1 MNESIK
7 LRRLGKTGIE
17 QRASI
22 VVILSWTVL
31 WAAVGFNVLFWLDEW
46 HGFFWGFILS
56 GVVSVLGTWLLFA
69 RPSTR
74 RKTAATLHMEDHCL
88 TVKGNTGDDK
98 VRINLN
104 EPHRAML
111 IRSKGEGRVM
121 FRVEQLDENARN
133 LDRLD
138 LIGPL
143 PMVMPMKI
151 SGDARS
157 LIGFEPGVAK
167 KNIENAPF
175 NLVSSGARAL
185 STMTAILAYT
195 EKHSEKRNEIYN
207 LRVKNGAVR
216 LEKNGFV
223 VVHDEKQIT
232 FDFFDDFEI
241 ACLARRYLPHH
252 EKKSDLHVAVIY
264 LALVPPHSKTD
275 ALVFELFA
283 PEEWLNELPTTW
295 DIPDEATQRRVL
307 LYDDN
312 PVAFVAV
319 NALKR
324 YIERIEPSNPVLEI
338 LRH

>member
-1 MNESIK
+1 MNEPIK
-7 LRRLGKTGIE
+7 LRRLGRTGIE

-22 VVILSWTVL
+22 AVIFSWTTL

-56 GVVSVLGTWLLFA
+56 GIASVLGTWLLFVK
-69 RPSTR
+69 PSTR
-74 RKTAATLHMEDHCL
+74 RKAAATLHMEDHCL
-88 TVKGNTGDDK
+88 TVKRNIEVDK
-98 VRINLN
+98 VQINLN

-121 FRVEQLDENARN
+121 FRVEQLDENARS
-133 LDRLD
+133 LDRID

-143 PMVMPMKI
+143 PMIMPMKI
-151 SGDARS
+151 SGDAQS

-167 KNIENAPF
+167 KNVENAPF
-175 NLVSSGARAL
+175 SLVATGARAL
-185 STMTAILAYT
+185 STMTAILEYT
-195 EKHSEKRNEIYN
+195 ERHSDKRNEIYN

-223 VVHDEKQIT
+223 LVHDDKQT
-232 FDFFDDFEI
+232 MFDFSKDFEI
-241 ACLARRYLPHH
+241 ACQARRYLPHH
-252 EKKSDLHVAVIY
+252 EKESYLQAAVIY
-264 LALVPPHSKTD
+264 LALVPPHSKTR
-275 ALVFELFA
+275 ALVFEFFA
-283 PEEWLNELPTTW
+283 PEEWMNELPTTW
-295 DIPDEATQRRVL
+295 DIPDEAMQRSVL

>member
-1 MNESIK
+1 
-7 LRRLGKTGIE
+7 
-17 QRASI
+17 
-22 VVILSWTVL
+22 
-31 WAAVGFNVLFWLDEW
+31 
-46 HGFFWGFILS
+46 
-56 GVVSVLGTWLLFA
+56 
-69 RPSTR
+69 
-74 RKTAATLHMEDHCL
+74 
-88 TVKGNTGDDK
+88 
-98 VRINLN
+98 
-104 EPHRAML
+104 
-111 IRSKGEGRVM
+111 M

>member
-1 MNESIK
+1 MNELID
-7 LRRLGKTGIE
+7 LRRLGRTGIE
-17 QRASI
+17 HRTSI
-22 VVILSWTVL
+22 VVILSWIIL
-31 WAAVGFNVLFWLDEW
+31 WAAIGFNVLFWLDEW
-46 HGFFWGFILS
+46 HGFFWGLILS
-56 GVVSVLGTWLLFA
+56 GIVSVLGAWLLFV

-74 RKTAATLHMEDHCL
+74 RKTSATLHLEDHYL

-98 VRINLN
+98 IRINLN
-104 EPHRAML
+104 EPHRTML
-111 IRSKGEGRVM
+111 IRSKGEGRIM
-121 FRVEQLDENARN
+121 FRVEQLDEDARS

-151 SGDARS
+151 SGDAQS

-175 NLVSSGARAL
+175 SLVSSGAGAD
-185 STMTAILAYT
+185 STMTTILAYI
-195 EKHSEKRNEIYN
+195 EKHNANRNEIYN

-223 VVHDEKQIT
+223 LVRDGKQT
-232 FDFFDDFEI
+232 AFDFSDDFEI
-241 ACLARRYLPHH
+241 ACLARRYPHD
-252 EKKSDLHVAVIY
+252 EKNFDSRMAVIY
-264 LALVPPHSKTD
+264 LALVPPHSRTD

-283 PEEWLNELPTTW
+283 PEEWINELPTTW
-295 DIPDEATQRRVL
+295 DIPDEVMQRSVL

>member
-1 MNESIK
+1 MNEPIK

-22 VVILSWTVL
+22 VVILSWTIL
-31 WAAVGFNVLFWLDEW
+31 WAAVGFNVLFLMDEW

-56 GVVSVLGTWLLFA
+56 GVAAVLGTWLLFVK
-69 RPSTR
+69 PSNR
-74 RKTAATLHMEDHCL
+74 RKAAATLHMEDHYL
-88 TVKGNTGDDK
+88 TVNANTGNDNI
-98 VRINLN
+98 RINLN
-104 EPHRAML
+104 ESHRTML
-111 IRSKGEGRVM
+111 IRSKGEGRIM
-121 FRVEQLDENARN
+121 FRVEGLDENARS
-133 LDRLD
+133 LERLD

-151 SGDARS
+151 SGDAQS

-175 NLVSSGARAL
+175 SLVSSGARAD
-185 STMTAILAYT
+185 STMTAILAYV
-195 EKHSEKRNEIYN
+195 EKHNANRSEIYN
-207 LRVKNGAVR
+207 LRVKDGAVR
-216 LEKNGFV
+216 LEKNSFV
-223 VVHDEKQIT
+223 LVRDEKQTT
-232 FDFFDDFEI
+232 FDFSADFEI
-241 ACLARRYLPHH
+241 ACLARRYPHH
-252 EKKSDLHVAVIY
+252 EKKSGPHLAVIY
-264 LALVPPHSKTD
+264 VALVPLHSRPD

-283 PEEWLNELPTTW
+283 PEEWINELPTTW
-295 DIPDEATQRRVL
+295 DIPDETTKRSVL